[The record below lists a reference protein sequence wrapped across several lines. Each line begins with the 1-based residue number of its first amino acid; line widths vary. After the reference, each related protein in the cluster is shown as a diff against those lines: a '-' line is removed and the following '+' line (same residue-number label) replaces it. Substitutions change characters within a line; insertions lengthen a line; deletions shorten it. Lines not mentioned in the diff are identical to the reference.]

1 MSHIEILVPFA
12 LPPAELAVDL
22 LRELGLPALAMLLA
36 RARRLPTSADNSR
49 DPDADTHDGFARSL
63 PHEAWLAHRFGM
75 ATALPTCGSPPLA
88 AARMRMLGMHPEP
101 GYWFMLQPV
110 HYHIARDHLVL
121 TDLRQLALTDAD
133 ARALFAAAVPAFD
146 EAGLTLCYGTADCWF
161 VRADRHRDLQ
171 TATPDATCGRN
182 IDIWMPKGP
191 AEREWRKL
199 QNEIQMQWHASDVN
213 QDREIAGKKP
223 VNSLWLWGAAT
234 APLAVQKS
242 GYTDTFNLI
251 DWMPDGGKN
260 AGRRDRSAT
269 AADVLTAPS
278 KRALLLVDTLVEPAL
293 GADMSEWLLRMNAL
307 EQCWFEPVLQALKT
321 GALDQC
327 RLILTNGT
335 AIADVPI
342 SRSSLRK
349 FWKKPSLSDL
359 LE

>member
-182 IDIWMPKGP
+182 IDIWMPEGES
-191 AEREWRKL
+191 ARAWRKL
-199 QNEIQMQWHASDVN
+199 QNEVQMEWHGHPVN
-213 QDREIAGKKP
+213 EVRADAGLTP
-223 VNSLWLWGAAT
+223 VNSIWLWAGQEWTGTNPVISPEALFCFKGWFAAFGEFA
-234 APLAVQKS
+234 APHQAHVPEAGPKQVLAH
-242 GYTDTFNLI
+242 
-251 DWMPDGGKN
+251 
-260 AGRRDRSAT
+260 SAST
-269 AADVLTAPS
+269 
-278 KRALLLVDTLVEPAL
+278 RLLL
-293 GADMSEWLLRMNAL
+293 
-307 EQCWFEPVLQALKT
+307 
-321 GALDQC
+321 LDS
-327 RLILTNGT
+327 LIG
-335 AIADVPI
+335 P
-342 SRSSLRK
+342 
-349 FWKKPSLSDL
+349 
-359 LE
+359 